1 MVLIVRHGKK
11 RGRDRPYM
19 QLFLDHVR
27 RHRPGLFDCLHLHET
42 GGALPGLD
50 GVRAVVFWLADPLR
64 EWYRSCFEEAV
75 AIAAEARSRGTPMV
89 NPPEA
94 LSNTIKSAQAKLWR
108 EAGIPTPEIRPF
120 ATLKEL
126 RTILSDGSYPLLIRP
141 DQGHRRPEALR
152 LCRTRSEAGRLDLQ
166 EIEYPGAV
174 VQLVDVREGFRR
186 ADPDSILARYYHKK
200 RALIFGPVVRTDE
213 LFFSNNL
220 VVKSGTCTFRVY
232 ADHPKWLSRIGVGP
246 RIRAEDRPLIEAD
259 IDYWRKGS
267 EHQELFRRAADV
279 LGIQWMALDYA
290 DLADGGVVLWEA
302 NPYFA
307 VPPLDN
313 MYLIRARMMDRRRLG
328 LYECASDFLQNLLSP
343 SGGPGTPPR

>member
-1 MVLIVRHGKK
+1 MILIVRHGEG

-19 QLFLDHVR
+19 QPFLDYVKGR
-27 RHRPGLFDCLHLHET
+27 RPRLFDCLHLHET
-42 GGALPGLD
+42 GGALPNLD
-50 GVRAVVFWLADPLR
+50 GFRAVVFWLADPLR

-75 AIAAEARSRGTPMV
+75 MIAAEARSRRIPVV

-94 LSNTIKSAQAKLWR
+94 LSNAIKSVQAKLWLK
-108 EAGIPTPEIRPF
+108 AGIPTPEIRPF
-120 ATLKEL
+120 ANLEEL
-126 RTILSDGSYPLLIRP
+126 CEILSDGGYPLLIRP
-141 DQGHRRPEALR
+141 DQGHRRPETLR
-152 LCRTRSEAGRLDLQ
+152 LCRTMGEVGSLDLQ

-200 RALIFGPVVRTDE
+200 RALILGRVVRNDE

-220 VVKSGTCTFRVY
+220 VVKSGTCTFRAY

-259 IDYWRKGS
+259 IDYWRKGI

-279 LGIQWMALDYA
+279 LGIQWLALDYA

-307 VPPLDN
+307 MPPLER
-313 MYLIRARMMDRRRLG
+313 MYLTRARMMVRRRFC
-328 LYECASDFLQNLLSP
+328 LYECAGDFLQDLLSP
-343 SGGPGTPPR
+343 PGGPDTLAP